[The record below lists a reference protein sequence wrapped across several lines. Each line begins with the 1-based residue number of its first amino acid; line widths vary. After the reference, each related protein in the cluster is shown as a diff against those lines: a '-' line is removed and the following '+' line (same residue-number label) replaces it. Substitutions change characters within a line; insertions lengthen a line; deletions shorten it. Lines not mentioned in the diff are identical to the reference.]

1 MIIRKGYK
9 YRLKTNSEQ
18 EQVLRLFT
26 GHCRFVWNKALDLQM
41 NRLNHRVPV
50 LNYQELAGLLK
61 LWKHSE
67 EWGFLKEAHSQIEQ
81 QVLKDLDRA
90 LWDGLKKNKGMPQFK
105 KRGLHDS
112 FRFPQGFKIQGNRI
126 YLPKIGWMRFIKSR
140 DIVGTPKSVTVSRYC
155 GHWYVSILAE
165 QEIEQP
171 VHPSSEAVGIDM
183 GIARFATLSDASF
196 IEPLNS
202 FKKLEDKLAHAQRKL
217 SKKKKFSQNWHK
229 QKARVSKIQYRI
241 ACARQD
247 FLHKASTAISKSHAV
262 IVLEDLKVSN
272 MSRSASGTF
281 DEPGR
286 SVRAKSGLNK
296 AILDQGWAEFRRQ
309 LEYKEAWLGG
319 MVIAVPPRNTSRTCP
334 VCGHVSA
341 DNRKTQASFKCVNCG
356 FEANAD
362 HVAACNI
369 LAAGLAVIACGDGAL
384 APSVKQEPLKRL
396 LNAQP
401 F

>member
-1 MIIRKGYK
+1 MIVHKGYK
-9 YRLKTNSEQ
+9 YRLKTNFEQ
-18 EQVLRLFT
+18 EQVLRLFA

-41 NRLNHRVPV
+41 NRLNHKVPV
-50 LNYQELAGLLK
+50 LNYHELTCLLK

-90 LWDGLKKNKGMPQFK
+90 LWDGLKKNKGMPKFK
-105 KRGLHDS
+105 KRGMHDS
-112 FRFPQGFKIQGNRI
+112 FRFPQGFKIQGNQV
-126 YLPKIGWMRFIKSR
+126 YLPKIGWIRFIKSR
-140 DIVGTPKSVTVSRYC
+140 DIVGTPKSITVSQYC

-165 QEIEQP
+165 QEVEQP
-171 VHPSSEAVGIDM
+171 IHPSSEAVGIDM
-183 GIARFATLSDASF
+183 GIVRFTTLSDASF

-202 FKKLEDKLAHAQRKL
+202 FKKLEGKLAHAQRKL
-217 SKKKKFSQNWHK
+217 SKKKTFSQNWHK
-229 QKARVSKIQYRI
+229 QKARVSKIQCRI
-241 ACARQD
+241 AYARQD

-272 MSRSASGTF
+272 MSRSASGTI

-286 SVRAKSGLNK
+286 NVRAKSGLNK

-334 VCGHVSA
+334 VCGHISA
-341 DNRKTQASFKCVNCG
+341 DNRKTQASFKCINCG

-384 APSVKQEPLKRL
+384 APSVKQEPLRKV
-396 LNAQP
+396 A
-401 F
+401 

>member
-1 MIIRKGYK
+1 MIVHKGYK
-9 YRLKTNSEQ
+9 YRLKTNFEQ
-18 EQVLRLFT
+18 EQVLRLFA

-41 NRLNHRVPV
+41 NRLNHKVPV
-50 LNYQELAGLLK
+50 LNYHELTCLLK

-105 KRGLHDS
+105 KRGMHDS
-112 FRFPQGFKIQGNRI
+112 FRFPQGFKIQGNQV

-140 DIVGTPKSVTVSRYC
+140 DIVGTPKSVTVSQYC
-155 GHWYVSILAE
+155 GHWYVSILVE
-165 QEIEQP
+165 QEVDKP
-171 VHPSSEAVGIDM
+171 VHPSGEAVGIDM

-202 FKKLEDKLAHAQRKL
+202 FKKLEGKLAHAQRKL

-229 QKARVSKIQYRI
+229 QKARVSKIQCRI

-272 MSRSASGTF
+272 MSRSASGTI

-286 SVRAKSGLNK
+286 NVRAKSGLNK

-334 VCGHVSA
+334 VCGHISA
-341 DNRKTQASFKCVNCG
+341 DNRKTQASFKCINCG

-384 APSVKQEPLKRL
+384 APSVKQEPLRKV
-396 LNAQP
+396 A
-401 F
+401 

>member
-9 YRLKTNSEQ
+9 YRLKTNFEQ
-18 EQVLRLFT
+18 EQMLRLFA

-41 NRLNHRVPV
+41 NRLNHRIPI
-50 LNYQELAGLLK
+50 LSYQELAGLLK

-105 KRGLHDS
+105 KRGMHDS

-165 QEIEQP
+165 QEVEQP
-171 VHPSSEAVGIDM
+171 IHPSSEAVGIDM
-183 GIARFATLSDASF
+183 GIARFATLSDTSF

-202 FKKLEDKLAHAQRKL
+202 FKKLEGKLAHAQRKL

-229 QKARVSKIQYRI
+229 QKARVSKIQCRI
-241 ACARQD
+241 AYARQD

-272 MSRSASGTF
+272 MSRSASGTI

-286 SVRAKSGLNK
+286 NVRAKSGLNK

-334 VCGHVSA
+334 VCGHISA
-341 DNRKTQASFKCVNCG
+341 DNRKTQASFKCINCG

-384 APSVKQEPLKRL
+384 APSVKQEPLRKV
-396 LNAQP
+396 A
-401 F
+401 